1 MKKTATIVAFILLF
15 SMLLSSCN
23 YVKDPPE
30 ESGTPSATPE
40 ETPAETESSKYDIP
54 NKIYHFEPGFTSIE
68 FAKKLQP
75 FMEESVVTWILQ
87 SFTLEYVGS
96 SLPKFDAYYWLIEGG
111 YLYCDFGPA
120 ARFIDEMKDRE
131 HVSVLKKAWIEYEDG
146 TEEVL
151 FDISYDEKYTEEDI
165 IYGPRIPYAD
175 VEKLKPYMTS
185 FEVRALLGDFHIY
198 HTLTDND
205 NSSGSYVLEDGKHLD
220 IIYDIDD
227 NGQYVLV
234 EAYIVSV
241 IGEVNMP
248 EDIKIEYLF
257 EVSLPQE

>member
-1 MKKTATIVAFILLF
+1 MKKLTTIVAFILLF
-15 SMLLSSCN
+15 SMLLCSCN

-40 ETPAETESSKYDIP
+40 ETPEGTESSKYDIP

-75 FMEESVVTWILQ
+75 FMEFSVATWTLQ
-87 SFTLEYVGS
+87 SSTLEYVGS
-96 SLPKFDAYYWLIEGG
+96 SIPNFDAYYWLIEGG

-120 ARFIDEMKDRE
+120 DRFIDEMKDRE
-131 HVSVLKKAWIEYEDG
+131 SVSVLKKAWIRYEDG

-165 IYGPRIPYAD
+165 IYGPRIPYTD

-185 FEVRALLGDFHIY
+185 FEVRALLGDFHEY
-198 HTLTDND
+198 YVEHTDTY
-205 NSSGSYVLEDGKHLD
+205 GAYVLEDGKTLS
-220 IIYDIDD
+220 IEYDIDD
-227 NGQYVLV
+227 NGQYILV
-234 EAYIVSV
+234 KAYILSI
-241 IGEVNMP
+241 IGEVKTE
-248 EDIKIEYLF
+248 EDMKVEYLF

>member
-1 MKKTATIVAFILLF
+1 MKKLTTIVALLLTL
-15 SMLLSSCN
+15 SMLLCSCN

-40 ETPAETESSKYDIP
+40 ETPEGTESSKYDIP

-75 FMEESVVTWILQ
+75 FMEFSVVTWILQ

-96 SLPKFDAYYWLIEGG
+96 SIPKFDAYYWLIEGG

-120 ARFIDEMKDRE
+120 SRFIDEMKDRE
-131 HVSVLKKAWIEYEDG
+131 QVAVLKKAWIRYEDG

-165 IYGPRIPYAD
+165 IYGPRIPYTD

-198 HTLTDND
+198 HTDTVIDN
-205 NSSGSYVLEDGKHLD
+205 SGSYVLEDGKTLS
-220 IIYDIDD
+220 IYYDIDD
-227 NGQYVLV
+227 NGQYVLI

-241 IGEVNMP
+241 IGEVNVP